1 MESINLINLTRDLS
15 DPMNSLDSQYVNTA
29 VYEVNEII
37 YSLNDYLP
45 LLYKD
50 ESESE
55 YIKTLFKALEIS
67 YSNALYQFAY
77 IQLHM
82 IFMVCIYYILIKINV
97 LVPKDIENALHY
109 MIKDRSRVKDFYGLS
124 NTRDGELYFG
134 SFAVLG
140 ESDVFLL
147 LKIAGIDADLQG
159 ELKKL
164 VEERNK
170 YAHANGNI
178 TITSQTTID
187 DKISKYINTLERVQR
202 LVKPIIE
209 GLYRKTLINPDFYD
223 PEERLGYL
231 DDSEQIREEFI
242 KKHSLS
248 SKDVNIC
255 RKFNIAE
262 LSELEGYIAI
272 RNLHIALCEFYK
284 SYSNDEIAESCVQGV

>member
-1 MESINLINLTRDLS
+1 MENASFIDLKQCSDNSIEKID
-15 DPMNSLDSQYVNTA
+15 SLYNNPAT
-29 VYEVNEII
+29 YKVNENI
-37 YSLNDYLP
+37 YSLYDYLP
-45 LLYKD
+45 VLYKN
-50 ESESE
+50 ESENE
-55 YIKTLFKALEIS
+55 YLKTLFKALEIS

-82 IFMVCIYYILIKINV
+82 IFMVCIYYILIKINI
-97 LVPKDIENALHY
+97 LAPRDIENALHY
-109 MIKDRSRVKDFYGLS
+109 MIKDRSRITDFYGAG

-147 LKIAGIDADLQG
+147 LKIAGIDSDLQG

-202 LVKPIIE
+202 LVKPIIVD
-209 GLYRKTLINPDFYD
+209 LYTETLTD
-223 PEERLGYL
+223 PNFSDSEDRLGYL
-231 DDSEQIREEFI
+231 DNDEQIKEEFI
-242 KKHSLS
+242 KKYSLS
-248 SKDVNIC
+248 YRDLNFC
-255 RKFNIAE
+255 RKINLAE
-262 LSELEGYIAI
+262 LSDVNSFDEIK
-272 RNLHIALCEFYK
+272 NLHIALCKYYK
-284 SYSNDEIAESCVQGV
+284 GIRDDDAAECAS